1 MNTPLKIF
9 LIEDD
14 AIEVLKFT
22 RAIAK
27 LEDNCTFIDANNGEE
42 AIKILNKKDYLPDI
56 ILLDLQM
63 PKINGLEFLDYLKT
77 DSIFKYL
84 PVIILTTSKNQ
95 KDILSCYEKGIAGY
109 VLKPLKYNDYILK
122 IKGLLNYWSSNELIR
137 K

>member
-14 AIEVLKFT
+14 AIEVLKFG

-84 PVIILTTSKNQ
+84 PVIILTTSNNQ

-109 VLKPLKYNDYILK
+109 VLKPLKYNDYIVK

>member
-1 MNTPLKIF
+1 MNTPLKIL

-14 AIEVLKFT
+14 AIEVLKFG

-27 LEDNCTFIDANNGEE
+27 LKHNCTFIDANNGEE

-109 VLKPLKYNDYILK
+109 VLKPLKYNDYIVK